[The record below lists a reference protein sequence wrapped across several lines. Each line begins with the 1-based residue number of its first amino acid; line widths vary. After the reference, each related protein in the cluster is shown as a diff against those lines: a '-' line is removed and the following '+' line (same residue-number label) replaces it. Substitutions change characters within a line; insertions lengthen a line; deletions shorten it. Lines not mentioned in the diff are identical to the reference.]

1 MSNTR
6 AFVAVKPLVIMVCF
20 SLLSIFSIS
29 SVTAADLTGNITLT
43 SNYIF
48 RGLDRSNRSP
58 AVQGGY
64 DWSHGSGLYTG
75 VWASSV
81 STHPE
86 GSPLVFETGP
96 DGSIEVDGY
105 FGYVTEWQ
113 KYGLGMDVGFIHY
126 RFPHTSDENNEVYGV
141 VSFKGLSGSIWY
153 EFNENTENLMVD
165 GELEEI
171 PSESNANTF
180 IYGKLAYEVT
190 LGPEIGISVAVG
202 QQTLDTDFDKTGAE
216 LDDIVD
222 WSLGIGKTFF
232 GVDFSLKYSD
242 TNLDTDEKTEFVVL
256 SLSKSL

>member
-6 AFVAVKPLVIMVCF
+6 LFAVAKSLVIMVCF
-20 SLLSIFSIS
+20 TLPPIFSAS
-29 SVTAADLTGNITLT
+29 SVSAADLTGNITLT

-81 STHPE
+81 A
-86 GSPLVFETGP
+86 TGP
-96 DGSIEVDGY
+96 EGSIEVDGY
-105 FGYVTEWQ
+105 LGYVTEWQ
-113 KYGLGMDVGFIHY
+113 EFGVGIDVGFIHY
-126 RFPHTSDENNEVYGV
+126 RFPHISGESNEVYGV
-141 VSFKGLSGSIWY
+141 VSFKGFSGSVWY
-153 EFNENTENLMVD
+153 ELNDKTEELMVD
-165 GELEEI
+165 GELEEV

-190 LGPEIGISVAVG
+190 LGPEIGISVALG
-202 QQTLDTDFDKTGAE
+202 QQALDTNFDRAGDE

-242 TNLDTDEKTEFVVL
+242 TNLETDDKTEFIVL